1 MSWRRIRRTLLAALV
16 LAGLAFIGMSWLV
29 AGTLVAPANH
39 PVGPPPNGFQ
49 VEPVAI
55 HSGSGSTLAAWFA
68 PSNGATATV
77 ILLHPIRGDRLAM
90 LGRAELLR
98 DAGYATLLVDL
109 QGHGASP
116 GKNITAG
123 FRERL
128 DVVATVDF
136 ARTKNPD
143 HKIGIVGWSLG
154 GAAALLASPLDID
167 VIVLESV
174 YPTISEA
181 VHNRVSM
188 RLGPL
193 SHVVAPALLVQLK
206 PRLGFSPSQLR
217 PIDHIDAVG
226 CPVLV
231 ASGDCDLHTTLA
243 ETRRLY
249 EAALEPKSLVIF
261 EGASH
266 NDLLAYDRNKY
277 QEIFAFLDSH
287 LRHDG
292 MENELAN
299 QVTEPSQATEPAA
312 GSVLMK
318 STRLAPAR

>member
-1 MSWRRIRRTLLAALV
+1 MRMKWRRTRRILLVTLV
-16 LAGLAFIGMSWLV
+16 LAGLTFIGTSWFV
-29 AGTLVAPANH
+29 AGALVAPANH
-39 PVGPPPNGFQ
+39 PVGPPPNGLQ
-49 VEPVAI
+49 VESHAVR
-55 HSGSGSTLAAWFA
+55 SGSGSTLAAWFA
-68 PSNGATATV
+68 PCDGATATV
-77 ILLHPIRGDRLAM
+77 ILLHPIRGDRRAM
-90 LGRAELLR
+90 LGRAELLH

-109 QGHGASP
+109 QGHGESP

-167 VIVLESV
+167 AMVLESV
-174 YPTISEA
+174 YPTITEA

-193 SHVVAPALLVQLK
+193 SSVVAPALLVQLK

-217 PIDHIDAVG
+217 PIDHIDTVG
-226 CPVLV
+226 CPVLI
-231 ASGDCDLHTTLA
+231 ASGNCDLHTTLA

-249 EAALEPKSLVIF
+249 EAAPEPKRLVIF
-261 EGASH
+261 DGASH
-266 NDLLAYDRNKY
+266 RDLLAYDRDEY
-277 QEIFAFLDSH
+277 LEILEFFDSH
-287 LRHDG
+287 LGR
-292 MENELAN
+292 N
-299 QVTEPSQATEPAA
+299 
-312 GSVLMK
+312 
-318 STRLAPAR
+318 